1 MLSFLPGGVRGVL
14 GTSLTLVNTL
24 FWVSLIIP
32 VAIIKFTIP
41 VKPVRKLCNT
51 VLNLMCTTWA
61 NINKF
66 NINMLLDIEWKIDT
80 PDDLR
85 MDKWYLV
92 ISNHQ
97 SWADILVL
105 QYTLNDVIP
114 YFRFFLKSTLKWFPL
129 LNIAWWAL
137 DYPYMTRY
145 SKAYLEKN
153 PHMKGKDL
161 ETTRKSCEKFS
172 DTPVAIMNFVEG
184 TRFRPEKRDKQNAPY
199 KHLLRPSAGGIA
211 FVIDAMGGHLTSI
224 LDVTIAYPQGRRE
237 IWDFLCGRVPKV
249 SVKVRSVQLTD
260 DIIGDYFN
268 DENFKKRFQDWLN
281 NSWAEK
287 DRLLDDMLEV

>member
-14 GTSLTLVNTL
+14 GISLTLVNTL

-32 VAIIKFTIP
+32 VAIIKFSIP

-51 VLNLMCTTWA
+51 VLNLICTTWA

-66 NINMLLDIEWKIDT
+66 NINMLPDIEWKIDT

-153 PHMKGKDL
+153 PHMKGNDL
-161 ETTRKSCEKFS
+161 DTTRKSCEKFS

-211 FVIDAMGGHLTSI
+211 FVIDAMGGCLTSI

-268 DENFKKRFQDWLN
+268 DENFKKRFQGWLN

-287 DRLLDDMLEV
+287 DRLLDDMLEI